1 MTFNDFLREYAF
13 FIALT
18 IFSVIIILLIFFLL
32 LPKLKKEETPAPEL
46 DIDKSAFDELLG
58 GSDNIIKISLNGSR
72 LSVELKD
79 QSLAQLDE
87 LKKHGVLRVIV
98 MQTKLVLLISN
109 DLKALFNELP

>member
-1 MTFNDFLREYAF
+1 MTFNDFLKDYAF

-32 LPKLKKEETPAPEL
+32 IPKLKKEEPPVVTL
-46 DIDKSAFDELLG
+46 DIDKSAFYELLG
-58 GSDNIIKISLNGSR
+58 GAANVMSVSLNGSR

-79 QSLAQLDE
+79 QSLAQIEE

-98 MQTKLVLLISN
+98 MQSKLVLLVSN
-109 DLKALFNELP
+109 EVKALFNELP